1 MKKKIDNKDVC
12 LTFDDSLKCQID
24 VAFPILKK
32 KKIQAFFF
40 LYTNAFTSNPSKLE
54 IFRDFRTTCYKKID
68 FFYKDFFLIFKNKYK
83 KKFKYFE
90 KNFDKKYLIKY
101 PFYTINDKKFR
112 FSRDKV
118 LSVKSYESLMQQLM
132 LKKKYNYANAKKKLL
147 MSTEDVKKL
156 IKNNQIIGLHSHSHL
171 GDMSQLNYRKQLID
185 YKKNISFIKEKFKL
199 TPNSMSHPFGRY
211 NFNTLRILK
220 ANGIKIGFLSHLNK
234 GKIQSNLEIPRLDH
248 MYIGNKIL

>member
-1 MKKKIDNKDVC
+1 
-12 LTFDDSLKCQID
+12 
-24 VAFPILKK
+24 
-32 KKIQAFFF
+32 
-40 LYTNAFTSNPSKLE
+40 
-54 IFRDFRTTCYKKID
+54 
-68 FFYKDFFLIFKNKYK
+68 
-83 KKFKYFE
+83 
-90 KNFDKKYLIKY
+90 
-101 PFYTINDKKFR
+101 
-112 FSRDKV
+112 
-118 LSVKSYESLMQQLM
+118 
-132 LKKKYNYANAKKKLL
+132 

-248 MYIGNKIL
+248 MYIGNKILYLRLNDFHNISLYPYNEYKNVVNWYAPIYKAINFNLEND